1 MFRVILLNLLTLFGF
16 INSPVNDL
24 HKKPTREDYKKE
36 LNYWIQRNFY
46 IICLAA
52 ISIALIIFVGVC
64 FFVCGISAVESGAM
78 RNFIGGI

>member
-1 MFRVILLNLLTLFGF
+1 MFKIILNLLLFGF
-16 INSPVNDL
+16 INPPSNDL
-24 HKKPTREDYKKE
+24 HKRPTREDYKKE

-52 ISIALIIFVGVC
+52 IVISLIAFVGVC
-64 FFVCGISAVESGAM
+64 FWVCGVCAVESGAM